1 MRCRP
6 MLYRT
11 SVVAR
16 HILIYVKAERIT
28 VVQLLRLAEV
38 VALLEG
44 GYEESVFGAPWR
56 LCISSIE

>member
-1 MRCRP
+1 

>member
-1 MRCRP
+1 

-38 VALLEG
+38 VALLKG